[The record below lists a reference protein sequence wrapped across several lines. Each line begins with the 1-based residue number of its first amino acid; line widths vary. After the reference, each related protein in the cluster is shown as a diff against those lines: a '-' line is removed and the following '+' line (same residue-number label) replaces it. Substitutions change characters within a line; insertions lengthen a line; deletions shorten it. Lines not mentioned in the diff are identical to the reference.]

1 MSSGRTYLSGC
12 EKRKKQEKIEKDNAV
27 QRGVIQKLFGKH
39 NKNARNVISINFQSD
54 DLINAQNNNTIDV
67 QHENAI
73 DIENNNPTIDKSE
86 VHMQEQN
93 ENFANNNSSDLNEIE
108 ESEKYVDKFD
118 PANWINMNAKLRDL
132 LVERGPIRITNIDYP
147 KDSDGRHFS
156 VSSYIRNLP
165 NKEKCD
171 TRWLVYSE
179 RIDRVFCFCCKLF
192 SIKNTSSKIYSVG
205 VNDWKNLGNI
215 LKTHETSSE
224 HINNMND
231 WMNLEARLRN
241 NKTIDHSIQE
251 NIKKEKEHWKQVLKR
266 IIAVVKTLAKNN
278 LAFRGTNE
286 KIYDDNNGI
295 FLSLIEMIVEFDPIM
310 QEHLRR
316 IKDGEIHTHYL
327 GHTIQNE
334 LVQMLACELKNN
346 IIKRIKMA
354 KYFSVILD
362 CTPDT
367 SHQEQMSLILRSV
380 NISTTPIKIEEY
392 FVDFFKIDE
401 TTGKGI
407 FYALLNIIKDLG
419 LDINNVRGQAYDNG
433 ANMQGKE
440 QGVQRRLLNINPRAF
455 YTPCGSHSLNLVICD
470 MVNSC
475 PRAIS
480 FFGVVQRIYTIFS
493 SSTKRWKILTDNVK
507 KLTLKPL
514 SQTRWESH
522 IESVRAI
529 QSQPI
534 QIRDAL
540 IELGE
545 TSLDHKIKS
554 EARCL
559 ATYEIENFEF
569 LLGMNIWF
577 ELLYAVNCVSKNL
590 QSKDIHSDYA
600 IEQLEGLVSFLEDFR
615 VNGFES
621 AINVTKT
628 IVLKM
633 GIEPIFREKCV
644 IHRKRKFDEN
654 QNNDTIL
661 SPEESLE

>member
-1 MSSGRTYLSGC
+1 
-12 EKRKKQEKIEKDNAV
+12 
-27 QRGVIQKLFGKH
+27 
-39 NKNARNVISINFQSD
+39 
-54 DLINAQNNNTIDV
+54 
-67 QHENAI
+67 
-73 DIENNNPTIDKSE
+73 
-86 VHMQEQN
+86 
-93 ENFANNNSSDLNEIE
+93 
-108 ESEKYVDKFD
+108 
-118 PANWINMNAKLRDL
+118 MNAKLRDL

-156 VSSYIRNLP
+156 VSSYIQNLP

-171 TRWLVYSE
+171 RRWLVYSE
-179 RIDRVFCFCCKLF
+179 SIDRVFYFCCKLF

-205 VNDWKNLGNI
+205 VNDWKNLGTI

-231 WMNLEARLRN
+231 WMNLEARLII

-286 KIYDDNNGI
+286 KIYDDNNGN
-295 FLSLIEMIVEFDPIM
+295 FLSLIKMIAEFNPIM

-327 GHTIQNE
+327 GHNIQNE
-334 LVQMLACELKNN
+334 LVQMLASELKNN

-392 FVDFFKIDE
+392 FIDFFKIDD

-407 FYALLNIIKDLG
+407 FDVLLNIIKDLG
-419 LDINNVRGQAYDNG
+419 FDIDNVRGQSYDNG
-433 ANMQGKE
+433 ANMKGKE

-455 YTPCGSHSLNLVICD
+455 YIPCGSHSLNLVISD
-470 MVNSC
+470 MANSC

-493 SSTKRWKILTDNVK
+493 SSTKRWKILMDNLK

-522 IESVRAI
+522 VESVRSI

-534 QIRDAL
+534 EIRDSL

-545 TSLDHKIKS
+545 TSLDPKIKS

-590 QSKDIHSDYA
+590 QSKDMHIDCA

-615 VNGFES
+615 VNGLES
-621 AINVTKT
+621 AINVAKT
-628 IVLKM
+628 IALKM
-633 GIEPIFREKCV
+633 GIEPIFREKRV

-654 QNNDTIL
+654 QNNHTILL
-661 SPEESLE
+661 SPEESFRIDYLLYIVD